1 MFRFALAATIVL
13 SIGSFTH
20 AQQPPPAQQK
30 PVEGPAT
37 KPIDQAALEKEFT
50 ERMTNA
56 IMNGQFTMG
65 DRPPKADKY
74 TIVSVRK
81 LFGDNWLISA
91 RVQYGDKDFTMP
103 MIILIKWAGDTA
115 VISVTDLGFPG
126 MGTYTA
132 RVLIYKDQ
140 YAGTWSANGPRA
152 HGGHMWGKIEK
163 APAEQNA
170 PKAAEPAPKQ

>member
-1 MFRFALAATIVL
+1 MFRLALLGIIVL
-13 SIGSFTH
+13 VTATFAT
-20 AQQPPPAQQK
+20 AQQPPPPPQQK

-103 MIILIKWAGDTA
+103 MMIPIKWAGDTA

-140 YAGTWSANGPRA
+140 YAGTWSANGARP

-163 APAEQNA
+163 GPANPNA
-170 PKAAEPAPKQ
+170 PKAQP